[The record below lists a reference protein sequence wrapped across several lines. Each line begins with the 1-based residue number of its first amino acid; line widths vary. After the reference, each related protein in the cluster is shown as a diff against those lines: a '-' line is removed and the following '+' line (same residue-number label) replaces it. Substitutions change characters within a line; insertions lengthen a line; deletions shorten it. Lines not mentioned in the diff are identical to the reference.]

1 MVALAYHYLQP
12 QFQGACAGVPVPQRV
27 VLVNWA
33 FVHLP
38 LGLCLCQKCLFSLFP
53 LLSGYESPMVGVR
66 GFLAEWGEG
75 TGWFEVCVSV
85 GGGARQQLGE
95 QTECRQ
101 AQVFLGKSGASGDR
115 IIGVNHGKCAGLGR
129 VTG

>member
-53 LLSGYESPMVGVR
+53 LS
-66 GFLAEWGEG
+66 
-75 TGWFEVCVSV
+75 SV
-85 GGGARQQLGE
+85 GMNHPWLE
-95 QTECRQ
+95 
-101 AQVFLGKSGASGDR
+101 SGDSWQSGER
-115 IIGVNHGKCAGLGR
+115 VLDGLKCWG
-129 VTG
+129 